1 MSDKA
6 LAPLD
11 KRRVSTAL
19 ARYVANP
26 ITKKLAGHV
35 PWWALIETKGRSSG
49 LPRHTPVGN
58 GLAGDTFWL
67 ISEHGRRAN
76 YVRNILADPRV
87 RVRVGGR
94 WRQGIAHLMPEDDV
108 EARQRSLSRF
118 NNLVVKMA
126 GTDPLTIRIDL
137 DPE

>member
-1 MSDKA
+1 M
-6 LAPLD
+6 D

-19 ARYVANP
+19 ARYIANP
-26 ITKKLAGHV
+26 LTKLVAGRV

-49 LPRHTPVGN
+49 LSRHTPVGN
-58 GLAGDTFWL
+58 GLRGNTFWV

-76 YVRNILADPRV
+76 YVRNIEADPHV

-94 WRQGIAHLMPEDDV
+94 WRQGVAHLMPEDDV

-118 NNLVVKMA
+118 NNLVIKVA
-126 GTDPLTIRIDL
+126 GTDPMTIRIDL
-137 DPE
+137 DPG